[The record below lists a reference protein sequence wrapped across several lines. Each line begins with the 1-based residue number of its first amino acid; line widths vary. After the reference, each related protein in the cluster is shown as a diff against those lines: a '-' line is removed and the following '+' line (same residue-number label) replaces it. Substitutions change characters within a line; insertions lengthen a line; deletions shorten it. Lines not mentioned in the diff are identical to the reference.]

1 MPFQWRVFE
10 LAKEPEHPDQNQDAW
25 WLNAQDGVAAIADGV
40 TSGIFSRQ
48 WAKILT
54 RAAVEKWPDPSDKE
68 QFPAWLVDLR
78 TQWEGEIDT
87 AGLAW
92 YQRAKLREGGF
103 STLVW
108 MRLLDNDE
116 LSDGREESTAEVMAI
131 GDSCLFHVRDDELLE
146 SFPLDASHEFDSSP
160 LVLGSVD
167 LNRDDQLQFE
177 RLEIS
182 CRTNDLFV
190 LCTDAVAAWALERQ
204 EQGDPVPWSSYWD
217 MSPETW
223 GSEVCELRMHSKMRY
238 DDATVLLLGV
248 SSTAGASPEDYVPPS
263 VVLPKAVEA
272 EEDAEVDLLA
282 VDWEQPESSPEAPTE
297 EGDDGF
303 PEQVAADEATSIES
317 ETFSGSDT
325 YALQTPPPDPA
336 PTVNPPVPAVPRDA
350 QLPDAQ
356 PPTGPPPPP
365 PPGATTPRPG
375 EDWRD
380 QVNTFSERLFKKLS
394 DGLSRGVDKLQEAKD
409 SAVKKLKDKTEGTSH
424 ENDAD
429 TPDS

>member
-78 TQWEGEIDT
+78 TQWEAEIDT
-87 AGLAW
+87 SGLAW

-108 MRLLDNDE
+108 MRLLNNDE
-116 LSDGREESTAEVMAI
+116 LSDGPEESAAEVMAI

-146 SFPLDASHEFDSSP
+146 SFPLDASHEFDTSP

-204 EQGDPVPWSSYWD
+204 EQGDAVPWSSYWD
-217 MSPETW
+217 MSPEDW
-223 GSEVCELRMHSKMRY
+223 VSEVCELRMHSKMRY
-238 DDATVLLLGV
+238 DDATVLLLRV
-248 SSTAGASPEDYVPPS
+248 SSTAGASPEEYVPPT

-272 EEDAEVDLLA
+272 EEDVEVDLLA
-282 VDWEQPESSPEAPTE
+282 VDWEESGGETEPYTE
-297 EGDDGF
+297 ESEDGF
-303 PEQVAADEATSIES
+303 PEQVAADEATYIDS
-317 ETFSGSDT
+317 ETFAGSDT
-325 YALQTPPPDPA
+325 YALQTPPPAQAPSDD
-336 PTVNPPVPAVPRDA
+336 PTVHTVPTAGESPP
-350 QLPDAQ
+350 
-356 PPTGPPPPP
+356 GPPPPL

-394 DGLSRGVDKLQEAKD
+394 DGLSRGADKLQEAKD
-409 SAVKKLKDKTEGTSH
+409 SAVKKFKDKTEGTSH
-424 ENDAD
+424 ENDPD

>member
-54 RAAVEKWPDPSDKE
+54 RAAIEKWPDPSDKE

-78 TQWEGEIDT
+78 TQWEAEIDT
-87 AGLAW
+87 SGLAW

-108 MRLLDNDE
+108 MRLLNNDK
-116 LSDGREESTAEVMAI
+116 LSDGPNESAAEVMAI

-146 SFPLDASHEFDSSP
+146 SFPLHSSHEFDSSP

-204 EQGDPVPWSSYWD
+204 EQGEAVPWSRYWEI
-217 MSPETW
+217 SPEAW
-223 GSEVCELRMHSKMRY
+223 ASEVCDLRMHSKMRY
-238 DDATVLLLGV
+238 DDATVLLLRV
-248 SSTAGASPEDYVPPS
+248 SSTAGTSPEDYVPPS
-263 VVLPKAVEA
+263 IVLPKAVEA
-272 EEDAEVDLLA
+272 EEDVEVDLLA
-282 VDWEQPESSPEAPTE
+282 VDWEESASPTE
-297 EGDDGF
+297 PLTQQGDDGF
-303 PEQVAADEATSIES
+303 PEQLPADETTYIDS
-317 ETFSGSDT
+317 ETFAGSDT

-336 PTVNPPVPAVPRDA
+336 PSGNPAVPAAPTDGES
-350 QLPDAQ
+350 PTS
-356 PPTGPPPPP
+356 PPPPPPPP

-380 QVNTFSERLFKKLS
+380 QVNTFSERLFRKLS

-409 SAVKKLKDKTEGTSH
+409 SAAKKFKDKTEGTSH
-424 ENDAD
+424 EKDSD